1 MRSELERRFT
11 GSAGLVST
19 STKPLVSTSTKAALP
34 KPAGAKAVHG
44 KKGHGAA
51 FHARLESVE
60 KKRHEMMQR
69 RIAQQATKPVC
80 YLLN

>member
-1 MRSELERRFT
+1 MRSELDSSFK
-11 GSAGLVST
+11 GSADFAST
-19 STKPLVSTSTKAALP
+19 STKPELP

-60 KKRHEMMQR
+60 KKRHQTMKR
-69 RIAQQATKPVC
+69 RIAQQVRI
-80 YLLN
+80 